1 MILRKNE
8 EYVDPISDSDD
19 ETSTVK
25 NGAPAS
31 GEVPITW
38 KKNKGTLIKP
48 IFAMDIAEQKLET
61 NWSNKPEL
69 NINRFSHAI
78 KFFKLFFT
86 EKILKL
92 VYTHTQYAIHV
103 SIFSKVS
110 RKVNDVTREEIN

>member
-1 MILRKNE
+1 M
-8 EYVDPISDSDD
+8 DSISDSDD

-25 NGAPAS
+25 NVAPAS

-38 KKNKGTLIKP
+38 KKNKGTLVKP
-48 IFAMDIAEQKLET
+48 IFAMDVAEQKLET

-69 NINRFSHAI
+69 NINRFSHTI